1 MKSIQCLEN
10 DRVKLS
16 LLDLSHTERLISIAN
31 DPDLL
36 QYSPSEVHNPQL
48 LRAYILE
55 ALNDFYKGTSI
66 PFIIFDKYY
75 QSYAGSTR
83 FGMIDRENK
92 ALHIG
97 WTWLGREFR
106 GTGLND
112 NVKFLML
119 EYAFEEMLMH
129 KVEFRIDE
137 RNLRSRNAIEKI
149 GAVLEG
155 ILRED
160 IVLSDGYRRNS
171 CCYGILKDEWPA
183 IKRELKKKV
192 SQ

>member
-92 ALHIG
+92 VLHIG

-137 RNLRSRNAIEKI
+137 RNLRSRKAIEKI

>member
-92 ALHIG
+92 VLHIG

>member
-92 ALHIG
+92 VLHIG

-137 RNLRSRNAIEKI
+137 RNLRSRKAIEKI
-149 GAVLEG
+149 SAVLEG